1 MIPHPYVALTIRPS
15 SCCKA
20 FSVDLPAI
28 KHIVSLDRT
37 QSGAGVLKG
46 AIILKAHLMTSHFL
60 KSFSTASSLPLLLSV
75 EWRCLSGNSSWSGIT
90 GIVSFTAGGLRLSEM
105 ETYHIKSKPVVLV
118 WILAAGDMTACSM
131 HGQVPKETGRPT
143 WQPDSASVHFS
154 ADIIA
159 VTERLHAVWGTWHCK
174 GRTPHSQ
181 TTEAF
186 SRFISS
192 SRTWFNC
199 NFISIGYCTDGL
211 VQTQPRE
218 VVFFRSVIS
227 RGTSRSCFSLTFEY
241 CNCLSSGLLFPLLHT
256 KVTIGS
262 LSRIMRNRLVPKWM
276 TLTFV

>member
-1 MIPHPYVALTIRPS
+1 MCNYTHHSLSNSDKWLFSHCIDPVTKRLIRSLRAHCWNIIKGALPVNEHTQCVLIPHPYVALTIRPS

-37 QSGAGVLKG
+37 PSGAGVLKR

-143 WQPDSASVHFS
+143 WQPDSASLHFS

-174 GRTPHSQ
+174 RRTPHS
-181 TTEAF
+181 
-186 SRFISS
+186 
-192 SRTWFNC
+192 
-199 NFISIGYCTDGL
+199 
-211 VQTQPRE
+211 
-218 VVFFRSVIS
+218 
-227 RGTSRSCFSLTFEY
+227 
-241 CNCLSSGLLFPLLHT
+241 
-256 KVTIGS
+256 
-262 LSRIMRNRLVPKWM
+262 
-276 TLTFV
+276 